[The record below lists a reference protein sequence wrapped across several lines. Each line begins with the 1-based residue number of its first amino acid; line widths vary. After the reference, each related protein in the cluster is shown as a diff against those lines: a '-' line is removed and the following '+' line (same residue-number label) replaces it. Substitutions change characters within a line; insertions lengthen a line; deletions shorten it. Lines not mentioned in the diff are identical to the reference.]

1 MIFNRFDST
10 GYLVNLCARLLT
22 QTMAR
27 AVRPLGV
34 APAQLPVLFTLSTL
48 GQSTQ
53 TELAKE
59 CDIEQPTMA
68 LTLRRMQRD
77 GLIERLSDPADG
89 RRSIVR
95 LTPRARGL
103 MPEIQSIANAI
114 NSTALGLAPERQRL
128 LIELL
133 RELAVN
139 MRNARAVDDAI
150 ERARPI
156 EPES

>member
-1 MIFNRFDST
+1 MSFNRFDST

-27 AVRPLGV
+27 ALRPLGI
-34 APAQLPVLFTLSTL
+34 APAQLPVLFTLSAL

-53 TELAKE
+53 TELAKQ

-77 GLIERLSDPADG
+77 GLIERMSDPSDG

-95 LTPRARGL
+95 LTPLARGL
-103 MPEIQSIANAI
+103 MPEVQSIANAI
-114 NSTALGLAPERQRL
+114 NSGALGLTPERQQL

-133 RELAVN
+133 GELAASI
-139 MRNARAVDDAI
+139 RDARTTDGAIARA
-150 ERARPI
+150 RSLH
-156 EPES
+156 PEI